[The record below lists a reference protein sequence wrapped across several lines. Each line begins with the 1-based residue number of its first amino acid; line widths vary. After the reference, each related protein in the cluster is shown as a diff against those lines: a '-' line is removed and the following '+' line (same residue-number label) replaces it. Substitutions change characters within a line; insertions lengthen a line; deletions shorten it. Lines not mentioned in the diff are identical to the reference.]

1 MTTRHLGEKRV
12 PNNPNVR
19 SWLVLCIP
27 LLRVLI
33 VRLTTSMKFT

>member
-1 MTTRHLGEKRV
+1 MRHLREKRV
-12 PNNPNVR
+12 PNNPNFR
-19 SWLVLCIP
+19 SWFELCIA